1 MYNMTNFK
9 IHTAKRNLLILWFAN
24 FLVGGSITM
33 VLPFISLYIET
44 FGDFS
49 ERYVHNWSGLIFG
62 ITFVTAFIFSPIW
75 GKIGDK
81 YGRKKILILSA
92 SGMGLSIFLMGFA
105 TSVWHLF
112 FLRLFMGVFTGFI
125 PMSQAFISTQTPK
138 NIAGRVLG
146 TLQTGSITGHLFG
159 PMLGGILADFVGF
172 STTFKLTAMS
182 IFLSAALVLA
192 TKEYRIQDKKGEKSS
207 YTSKEVIRH
216 LLKHP
221 VLLNVLLLS
230 TLIQI
235 AHFSIQPIL
244 SLYVYEIH
252 GPENLAFISGL
263 TFSAAGLGNLMMSR
277 QWGKIADRYGYVKV
291 LILLIIGAA
300 IVYLPGGF
308 VTSAWQLILVRFLLG
323 VTIGGIVPVRI
334 AYIRQEAPLAMQG
347 EVLGYNTSLR
357 FLGNVIGP
365 MLGGFVSG
373 HFGFTAVF
381 VTTSALLFLSG
392 MILLSAAH
400 RHQEEP
406 KHSM

>member
-1 MYNMTNFK
+1 
-9 IHTAKRNLLILWFAN
+9 
-24 FLVGGSITM
+24 
-33 VLPFISLYIET
+33 
-44 FGDFS
+44 
-49 ERYVHNWSGLIFG
+49 
-62 ITFVTAFIFSPIW
+62 IFSPIW

-235 AHFSIQPIL
+235 AHFSIQPI
-244 SLYVYEIH
+244 
-252 GPENLAFISGL
+252 
-263 TFSAAGLGNLMMSR
+263 
-277 QWGKIADRYGYVKV
+277 
-291 LILLIIGAA
+291 
-300 IVYLPGGF
+300 
-308 VTSAWQLILVRFLLG
+308 
-323 VTIGGIVPVRI
+323 
-334 AYIRQEAPLAMQG
+334 
-347 EVLGYNTSLR
+347 
-357 FLGNVIGP
+357 
-365 MLGGFVSG
+365 
-373 HFGFTAVF
+373 
-381 VTTSALLFLSG
+381 
-392 MILLSAAH
+392 
-400 RHQEEP
+400 
-406 KHSM
+406 